1 MGGGRKAGGGIY
13 VPDWIWD
20 WHQGWA
26 STSCTLMQVLNVVPR
41 YPNGKVQLSQPKG
54 VIGFVGGSL
63 VDVQIAVNPF
73 FSNPL
78 LSDLNV
84 TVRLLLLLIKL
95 HEWEIDPQCF
105 EKWSSSNQSF
115 EHVLS
120 LSSSISNCRNVS
132 FILCPSP
139 ALSVHV

>member
-1 MGGGRKAGGGIY
+1 
-13 VPDWIWD
+13 
-20 WHQGWA
+20 
-26 STSCTLMQVLNVVPR
+26 MQVSNEPS
-41 YPNGKVQLSQPKG
+41 PNTNGMVQPSQPVPG
-54 VIGFVGGSL
+54 GYVGGSL

-105 EKWSSSNQSF
+105 EK
-115 EHVLS
+115 
-120 LSSSISNCRNVS
+120 LSSSTKSQAQYEHSGVS
-132 FILCPSP
+132 K
-139 ALSVHV
+139 